1 MATEYRDLLQT
12 SAKMINLAKK
22 SAANGTNI
30 DERQI
35 AELYGIY
42 YNAFAGTL
50 REGARY
56 SKKMDVDG
64 YPKITITINDN
75 QYTCRDAALRDIL
88 KDEYDDMTRY
98 PYEDTSASYV
108 QPFNQIVYKEVQTQ
122 EQTQEVAPQHEERPK
137 NTRRRPERNS
147 NKESQEQLDVNKET
161 LKEKNKQLKESARGF
176 QYDPNYDHYY
186 SEELPIL
193 VKELSSSSWKNA
205 MRLTLMIASCAGI
218 IATLAYL

>member
-122 EQTQEVAPQHEERPK
+122 EVAPQHEERPK

>member
-22 SAANGTNI
+22 SAVNGTNI

-122 EQTQEVAPQHEERPK
+122 EAAPQHEERPK